1 MIQVHKHNRSL
12 HDATDSFCYSGIIP
26 AHTSFKTLSVS
37 TVCAFYETN
46 NNPSHCFSRVMYI
59 EQSLHFC
66 EDATQRNRLLG
77 LIRFV
82 KISKS

>member
-1 MIQVHKHNRSL
+1 MIQVHKHNRAYMMQLTAFVTLALFLHIHLSKHSL
-12 HDATDSFCYSGIIP
+12 
-26 AHTSFKTLSVS
+26 S

-46 NNPSHCFSRVMYI
+46 NSPRHCFSRVMYI
-59 EQSLHFC
+59 EQSLQFR